1 MIIITFKKVA
11 YSKAKEIVED
21 TDRPTSE
28 PDKHPIIEESVM
40 MYTEIADKVATVI
53 V

>member
-1 MIIITFKKVA
+1 MFKKVA

-21 TDRPTSE
+21 TDHPTSE
-28 PDKHPIIEESVM
+28 PDKHPMIPINEESVM